1 MKLLLIGYGKMGKTI
16 EPIALKRG
24 HCIAY
29 KIDQANSA
37 LLSSISREEVEVA
50 IEFSQPAAA
59 YQNIYRCIAQNI
71 PVISGTTGWL
81 ARKKE
86 LVQYCRE
93 KDGTF
98 FYAPN
103 FSIGV
108 NIFFKVNALLAQ
120 IMDAFPNYTPQ
131 LEETHHT
138 EKKDAPSGT
147 AIALAEAMIKNSSR
161 KKSWINTVSQQDDT
175 LSIISKRASDVPGT
189 HTVTYTS
196 STDSLE
202 IKHIA
207 HSREGF
213 ALGAVLVAEWI
224 QGKKGVL
231 TMEDFLNKRFQGE

>member
-1 MKLLLIGYGKMGKTI
+1 MKLLLLGYGKMGKAI
-16 EPIALKRG
+16 EQIALKRG
-24 HCIAY
+24 HGIAY
-29 KIDQANSA
+29 KIDKANSA
-37 LLSSISREEVEVA
+37 LLPSIRGDEVEVA
-50 IEFSQPAAA
+50 IEFSQPEAA
-59 YQNIYRCIAQNI
+59 YQNIYRCISQNI

-81 ARKKE
+81 TRKEE

-108 NIFFKVNALLAQ
+108 NIFFQVNAFLAQ
-120 IMDAFPNYTPQ
+120 IMDTSPNYTPQ

-138 EKKDAPSGT
+138 EKEDAPSGT
-147 AIALAEAMIKNSSR
+147 AIALAEAIIKNSSR
-161 KKSWINTVSQQDDT
+161 KKRWVNTASQQEDT
-175 LSIISKRASDVPGT
+175 LSIISKRAPDVPGT

-202 IKHIA
+202 IKHTA

-231 TMEDFLNKRFQGE
+231 TMEDFLNKRF